1 MQIQLIL
8 ARNALGNMEISMDR
22 HADLQCKL
30 GNWRSRLAAASDQVI
45 SHLRWK

>member
-22 HADLQCKL
+22 HAALRCKL
-30 GNWRSRLAAASDQVI
+30 GTWRHRLAAVSEQVM
-45 SHLRWK
+45 SHLRLR